1 MTAPSRPGQLHFLSN
16 KFGETIMH
24 MNGQDERRFAVKITH
39 QERYQFLSEASEAG
53 RAHGAP
59 YLSDEPEPVGDSA
72 EPSTPALLASAIG
85 HCLSASLLECLRHA
99 RVDVLA
105 CTADAVA
112 VVRPNAEGNPRIDH
126 VEVTIRPHVSYGMHT
141 SCCHEESRRVFHRMP
156 CSILSIR
163 NIQPAIIGM
172 EPYPLCSD
180 KRLIS

>member
-1 MTAPSRPGQLHFLSN
+1 
-16 KFGETIMH
+16 MH

-59 YLSDEPEPVGDSA
+59 YLSDEPEPVGDSTG
-72 EPSTPALLASAIG
+72 PSTPALLASAIG

-126 VEVTIRPHVSYGMHT
+126 VEVTIRPHVRENNPRMKRCEDVFKNYCTVT
-141 SCCHEESRRVFHRMP
+141 SSVERGIVVQIKIEWE
-156 CSILSIR
+156 
-163 NIQPAIIGM
+163 IGKEM
-172 EPYPLCSD
+172 
-180 KRLIS
+180 